1 MELDIE
7 RLVQEV
13 AARWGLV
20 IGKDDPIIGAVAL
33 NDVVMDLH
41 MGRLAAALEDQE
53 NKLGTIND
61 RQIKASR
68 EIAKKIVGEAL
79 VMAKIEIDKTA
90 DQAIKRTEDA
100 AETQI
105 KALSASLEDREALR
119 RQLNWA
125 WGSAG
130 LFGVLLVVV
139 LVL

>member
-53 NKLGTIND
+53 NRLGTIND

-90 DQAIKRTEDA
+90 DQAIKRTEEA

-125 WGSAG
+125 WGLAG
-130 LFGVLLVVV
+130 VLGVLLVVV